1 MPDTYECDAYDARSE
16 LLFGREALER
26 LADSVVVVYGLG
38 GVGSSCVEAL
48 ARGGVGG
55 LVLVDR
61 DVVEPSNINRQAIAF
76 RSTLGR
82 EKTDVMRD
90 MVADIRPRTRMR
102 TCHMFVTCDNAH
114 VPLDVALEELGRVD
128 YVVDAID
135 TIAQKLAIALIA
147 QQRGLRHISCMGAA
161 NRLHPETLAFA
172 DLFDTS
178 VCPMCAA
185 VRREARKL
193 GIDHM
198 DVLYSPERPKKP
210 RVDADA
216 GEGNPP
222 TRKAPLGTASFFPP
236 IMGQMIAGKVIRE
249 LAGVEEDQP

>member
-1 MPDTYECDAYDARSE
+1 MPDTYVCDAYDARSE

-90 MVADIRPRTRMR
+90 MVADIRPRTRVR

-114 VPLDVALEELGRVD
+114 VPLDVAWRSSDGWTTWSTRSTPSRRSLPSPGSPNS
-128 YVVDAID
+128 
-135 TIAQKLAIALIA
+135 
-147 QQRGLRHISCMGAA
+147 GG
-161 NRLHPETLAFA
+161 
-172 DLFDTS
+172 
-178 VCPMCAA
+178 CA
-185 VRREARKL
+185 
-193 GIDHM
+193 
-198 DVLYSPERPKKP
+198 
-210 RVDADA
+210 
-216 GEGNPP
+216 
-222 TRKAPLGTASFFPP
+222 T
-236 IMGQMIAGKVIRE
+236 
-249 LAGVEEDQP
+249 